1 MKKLLATS
9 AFAALLGAGF
19 GHGAWALTGEADGAV
34 AGEAVELEMGGYF
47 IGSVLISDDEI
58 SNISNALIDPDS
70 YRFDGKSEVRFEG
83 VSVLDSGLRYGFRAE
98 VTIEDQVTRIV
109 PGNGSDTLVD
119 EAFLFLDGGFGRVEI
134 GQQDGIAGQ
143 FAVGSPHALR
153 NMSAGESHGDDMID
167 PLGMSPTNSSNDV
180 SDDFAK
186 ITYMTPSFGG
196 LKLGMS
202 FTPDT
207 KRSALDGTGQI
218 FVPGGTETGE
228 DIVEFG
234 VVYSRDFEALS
245 LDMSATYVTAD
256 ASPVSD
262 DLEEWNAGVNV
273 GFHGLTVGG
282 SYRESENPATGLQT
296 YEAYDVGVAY
306 ETGPWKV
313 SAQFAEHAG
322 ALGGTPY
329 DSGTRYLISARY
341 KVAKGLRIGAGF
353 QRDLDILNEEEG
365 TAFIL
370 ESALKF

>member
-1 MKKLLATS
+1 MKKLVSTS
-9 AFAALLGAGF
+9 AVAALLGTVY
-19 GHGAWALTGEADGAV
+19 GHGALADTA
-34 AGEAVELEMGGYF
+34 EETMELELGGYF
-47 IGSVLISDDEI
+47 IGSVMIVDDEI
-58 SNISNALIDPDS
+58 SNISNALVDPDS

-109 PGNGSDTLVD
+109 PGDSSRDLVD

-134 GQQDGIAGQ
+134 GQQEGVAGQ
-143 FAVGSPHALR
+143 FSVGSPHALQ
-153 NMSAGESHGDDMID
+153 NLSVSESRREDMAD
-167 PLGMSPTNSSNDV
+167 PLALSPVGTIADG

-186 ITYMTPSFGG
+186 VTYMTPSFGG

-207 KRSALDGTGQI
+207 ERRTMNGKGEAFTSVGADR
-218 FVPGGTETGE
+218 GE

-234 VVYSRDFEALS
+234 VVYSRDFQALS
-245 LDMSATYVTAD
+245 VDMSATYVTAD
-256 ASPVSD
+256 ATPVFD
-262 DLEEWNAGVNV
+262 EQEEWNAGVKV

-282 SYRESENPATGLQT
+282 SYHESGSPVVGSEK

-322 ALGGTPY
+322 ALGGAPY
-329 DSGTRYLISARY
+329 QNGTRYLISARY
-341 KVAKGLRIGAGF
+341 KVAKGLRFGAGF
-353 QRDLDILNEEEG
+353 QRDLDFFNEEEG